1 MNAQIIDIPIREIRP
16 FVSRA
21 RAQAP
26 FERMTESIG
35 EHGIHRPVWVRKIDK
50 PTAEDK
56 KRGYKYE
63 RIAGEGRILSQRE
76 LGRST
81 VPAVIKQG
89 DSKEAVGLFLI
100 ENLLRK
106 KQTWQQKAKLIA
118 SEVGD
123 QKSAISKQELN
134 RIAKKY
140 FITPAHVAKL
150 LRILQQAAPKVRETL
165 DKLTV
170 EEAETLTSLPATG
183 QEIVIET
190 MTEVGGQMSDVS
202 VLVAKAKELKRG
214 GVELSKLAL
223 KQSLR
228 RVDEDLAR
236 LRQSLKLKR
245 LHFSLGPENVR
256 LLLSDPVFRKALD
269 RRGINYKKF
278 ELENA
283 L

>member
-1 MNAQIIDIPIREIRP
+1 MDTVEIIDIPIREIRP

-21 RAQAP
+21 RARAP
-26 FERMTESIG
+26 FERMTATIR

-63 RIAGEGRILSQRE
+63 RIAGEGRILSQSE

-81 VPAVIKQG
+81 VPAVIKES

-106 KQTWQQKAKLIA
+106 KQTWQAKAKLIA
-118 SEVGD
+118 AEVRD
-123 QKSAISKQELN
+123 QKSAVSKTEIE
-134 RIAKKY
+134 RIADKY
-140 FITPAHVAKL
+140 KITPAHVTKL
-150 LRILQQAAPKVRETL
+150 LRILQQASPKTRETL

-183 QEIVIET
+183 QEIVIGAIEDFKLQISDLG
-190 MTEVGGQMSDVS
+190 EVTKK
-202 VLVAKAKELKRG
+202 AKALIETG
-214 GVELSKLAL
+214 ELSKSAL

-245 LHFSLGPENVR
+245 LHHALGPSNLE
-256 LLLSDPVFRKALD
+256 LLLSDTTFKKALD
-269 RRGINYKKF
+269 RREINYRKF
-278 ELENA
+278 QEA
-283 L
+283 I

>member
-1 MNAQIIDIPIREIRP
+1 MGFIARFGCVRST
-16 FVSRA
+16 SRLL
-21 RAQAP
+21 RTK
-26 FERMTESIG
+26 E
-35 EHGIHRPVWVRKIDK
+35 
-50 PTAEDK
+50 
-56 KRGYKYE
+56 RGYKYE
-63 RIAGEGRILSQRE
+63 RIAGEGRILSQSK

-81 VPAVIKQG
+81 VPAVIKEG

-106 KQTWQQKAKLIA
+106 KQTWQQKAKLI
-118 SEVGD
+118 STEISSDKGRVTGD
-123 QKSAISKQELN
+123 ELK
-134 RIAKKY
+134 RIAKK
-140 FITPAHVAKL
+140 FFVTPAHVTKL

-183 QEIVIET
+183 QEIVIGAIEDFKLQISDLG
-190 MTEVGGQMSDVS
+190 EVTKK
-202 VLVAKAKELKRG
+202 AKALIEG
-214 GVELSKLAL
+214 ELSKSAL

-245 LHFSLGPENVR
+245 LHHALGPENVR
-256 LLLSDPVFRKALD
+256 LLLSDSVFRKALN
-269 RRGINYKKF
+269 RRGINYRKF
-278 ELENA
+278 ELGTQESRT